1 MKPPITLKLNSTQLI
16 HLEKVLDYVYS
27 TEALHFE
34 EHCNAGGR
42 PEDHIY
48 FSALVMNGVMND
60 ETTVL
65 YGDAEIDV
73 SCDETKS

>member
-1 MKPPITLKLNSTQLI
+1 M

-34 EHCNAGGR
+34 EHCDAGGR

-48 FSALVMNGVMND
+48 FSAVVMSGVMND
-60 ETTVL
+60 KITAL
-65 YGDAEIDV
+65 N
-73 SCDETKS
+73 S

>member
-1 MKPPITLKLNSTQLI
+1 MKPPITLKVNSEQLI

-34 EHCNAGGR
+34 EHCNNGGR

-48 FSALVMNGVMND
+48 YSALVMNGVMNGEDSIYYGED
-60 ETTVL
+60 E
-65 YGDAEIDV
+65 INV
-73 SCDETKS
+73 SCNEIKS